1 MLRLTGLEL
10 AARARGAGMALPI
23 IISLS
28 NVLRRV
34 AYPVEPFGFEAVQG
48 DLPPLL
54 IEGIH
59 HRLGEQPGL
68 FDEANGRLAKM
79 LQHVHKSDVQ

>member
-1 MLRLTGLEL
+1 MRLESF
-10 AARARGAGMALPI
+10 AKI
-23 IISLS
+23 
-28 NVLRRV
+28 LRRV
-34 AYPVEPFGFEAVQG
+34 AYPVEPFGFEAVQC

-54 IEGIH
+54 IERNH
-59 HRLGEQPGL
+59 HRLREQPGL